1 MLNYIAYLQLA
12 QTLEMQPTSVVI
24 LFGSMA

>member
-12 QTLEMQPTSVVI
+12 QTLEMRPTSAVI